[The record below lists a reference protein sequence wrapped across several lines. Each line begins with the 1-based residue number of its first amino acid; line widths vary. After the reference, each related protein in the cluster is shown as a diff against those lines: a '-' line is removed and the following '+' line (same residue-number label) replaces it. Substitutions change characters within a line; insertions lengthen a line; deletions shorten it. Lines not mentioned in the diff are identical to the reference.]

1 METKHKIPNRF
12 FIFGAALVW
21 RRKCP
26 DGWNFSFSQ
35 RLQFSC
41 IRSSF
46 SLQSSFTRTVGCWQS
61 LGGIGETARIGRD
74 IFSGIGRRS
83 SRWSSKFQ
91 IFFVIMAAS
100 SFQFPF
106 TRTIGCWQ
114 LSGIGEITKIGLY
127 VDIFSRNDG
136 IFVED
141 G

>member
-1 METKHKIPNRF
+1 MDNRHKIPNRF
-12 FIFGAALVW
+12 FIFGAALLW
-21 RRKCP
+21 RLQCR
-26 DGWNFSFSQ
+26 DGWNFSLFQS
-35 RLQFSC
+35 LQFFLN
-41 IRSSF
+41 ILRF
-46 SLQSSFTRTVGCWQS
+46 SYN
-61 LGGIGETARIGRD
+61 
-74 IFSGIGRRS
+74 
-83 SRWSSKFQ
+83 RWSSKFQ

-127 VDIFSRNDG
+127 VDIFSRNDR